1 VTAARVRFVGVRVA
15 DPEAYEA
22 TVTVYRD
29 QLGLRVVLEDGRRS
43 TRFTLGDGTA
53 LHVYG
58 PDDLDHVAFG
68 DRACIGLEVDDL
80 DAARAG
86 LEAAGLAILDDIERN
101 GTSAWFHYRAP
112 DGSVQEL
119 VGPDRTE

>member
-1 VTAARVRFVGVRVA
+1 MTAARVRFVGFRVA
-15 DPEAYEA
+15 DLRAYEA

-29 QLGLRVVLEDGRRS
+29 RLGLRVALDDGRRS
-43 TRFTLGDGTA
+43 TRFSLGDGTA

-58 PDDLDHVAFG
+58 PDDRDHLAFG

-80 DAARAG
+80 DAALAE
-86 LEAAGLAILDDIERN
+86 LEAAGLAILDDTERD

-119 VGPDRTE
+119 VGPDRAD